1 MAEQFL
7 KNTSVFLL
15 HTEMTAD
22 GGVTGRINRISYG
35 EVVSFAGLDQALL
48 MINEWLDE
56 EKPLSSDM
64 VLRTFE
70 TGRRRR
76 SAAHAVSGEYSM
88 GSGCESSADASA
100 AKPAVSD
107 AARLA
112 GLGRRG
118 DARRKEAFLVRII
131 CRQHNSWQGEVCWKA
146 QRLYFRSTLELMC
159 LIHSALDPGAA
170 RAKSAARSIAE
181 PVFRVV

>member
-7 KNTSVFLL
+7 NNKSVFLL
-15 HTEMTAD
+15 HTEMAAD
-22 GGVTGRINRISYG
+22 GGVTGTINRISDG
-35 EVVSFAGLDQALL
+35 EAVSFAGLDQALL

-56 EKPLSSDM
+56 EKPLFSDE
-64 VLRTFE
+64 VLRTFR
-70 TGRRRR
+70 TGRRKYP
-76 SAAHAVSGEYSM
+76 AAHGVSDASSAEF
-88 GSGCESSADASA
+88 GCEPFKVTGA

-107 AARLA
+107 TARLA

-118 DARRKEAFLVRII
+118 DARRREAFLVRVI

-146 QRLYFRSTLELMC
+146 QQLYFRSTLELMC
-159 LIHSALDPGAA
+159 LIHSALDPGAVK
-170 RAKSAARSIAE
+170 AKSAARSIAE

>member
-22 GGVTGRINRISYG
+22 GGVTGMINRISHG
-35 EVVSFAGLDQALL
+35 EAVSFAGLDQALL

-56 EKPLSSDM
+56 EKPLSSDS

-76 SAAHAVSGEYSM
+76 PAAHAVSGSVSM
-88 GSGCESSADASA
+88 ESGHEPFTVTDA
-100 AKPAVSD
+100 AKQAGSD

-159 LIHSALDPGAA
+159 LIHSALDPGAVKS
-170 RAKSAARSIAE
+170 KSAARSIAR

>member
-7 KNTSVFLL
+7 KNTSAFLL

-22 GGVTGRINRISYG
+22 GSVTGMINRISHG
-35 EVVSFAGLDQALL
+35 QAVSFTGLDQALL
-48 MINEWLDE
+48 IINEWLEE
-56 EKPLSSDM
+56 EKPLSSESA
-64 VLRTFE
+64 LRTFKTE
-70 TGRRRR
+70 RRRR
-76 SAAHAVSGEYSM
+76 SAAHGVSGVFVM
-88 GSGCESSADASA
+88 ESTGESFAAADA

-107 AARLA
+107 AARLT

-170 RAKSAARSIAE
+170 KTKSAAGSVVRS
-181 PVFRVV
+181 VFRVV

>member
-70 TGRRRR
+70 AGRRRR
-76 SAAHAVSGEYSM
+76 PAAHSPLAAIAAAV
-88 GSGCESSADASA
+88 ESSH
-100 AKPAVSD
+100 
-107 AARLA
+107 A
-112 GLGRRG
+112 GSSGWQKSTGIRPLSG
-118 DARRKEAFLVRII
+118 I
-131 CRQHNSWQGEVCWKA
+131 CAMK
-146 QRLYFRSTLELMC
+146 
-159 LIHSALDPGAA
+159 
-170 RAKSAARSIAE
+170 
-181 PVFRVV
+181 